1 MSAGG
6 RTLTGL
12 SVGGAEH
19 LFLPD
24 VYLGLRDVDVY
35 LGWAGSQS
43 RWAQAGS
50 AAAAPLVRVPG
61 ARQVV
66 DRLTARLVPGSS
78 GGPSPKAR
86 AAVTTLVVAEA
97 LDDDRAVIARAEMAG
112 PNPYELTAALLA
124 EAARR
129 LLLERA
135 AAPTGVVGPLGL
147 FGVEPMLQLAAEVG
161 LRRTV

>member
-1 MSAGG
+1 
-6 RTLTGL
+6 
-12 SVGGAEH
+12 
-19 LFLPD
+19 
-24 VYLGLRDVDVY
+24 
-35 LGWAGSQS
+35 
-43 RWAQAGS
+43 
-50 AAAAPLVRVPG
+50 
-61 ARQVV
+61 
-66 DRLTARLVPGSS
+66 
-78 GGPSPKAR
+78 
-86 AAVTTLVVAEA
+86 
-97 LDDDRAVIARAEMAG
+97 MAG

>member
-1 MSAGG
+1 
-6 RTLTGL
+6 
-12 SVGGAEH
+12 
-19 LFLPD
+19 
-24 VYLGLRDVDVY
+24 
-35 LGWAGSQS
+35 
-43 RWAQAGS
+43 
-50 AAAAPLVRVPG
+50 
-61 ARQVV
+61 VV

-78 GGPSPKAR
+78 GGPSQKDR
-86 AAVTTLVVAEA
+86 TAVTTLVVAEA
-97 LDDDRAVIARAEMAG
+97 LDDDGAVIARAEMAG

-147 FGVEPMLQLAAEVG
+147 FGVEPLLQLAAEVG